1 MPFTWAVT
9 SLKSH
14 VLLDVLMKQK
24 TETDITVKMSAL
36 SVYFKTMN
44 MVEYLCNDTE
54 RTMIGVGSTIH
65 VSIHVKMCVDY
76 QRLSLASEHH
86 TLTSETTSAAFL
98 CPASEMQTSDRCV
111 LVRKADSRA
120 QTNTGGKSLLRDGSP
135 EA

>member
-36 SVYFKTMN
+36 SVYFKTM
-44 MVEYLCNDTE
+44 
-54 RTMIGVGSTIH
+54 IGVGSTIH

-86 TLTSETTSAAFL
+86 TLTSEPTSAAFL